1 MHLLSLIT
9 ASAAFLVP
17 ALARPASSG
26 LASRQAASSIYK
38 LPGSA
43 WIENLVI
50 RPNGQLLLA
59 RLDVPELWSYDPA
72 TKAGTQVVGF
82 TDALS
87 LTGITEVSPDVYAV
101 VTGNFSTRGFSVKAG
116 SWAVWT
122 VDLTGAAPKATQVK
136 LVPESG
142 FFIGVAPLDKSNIL
156 IADAAKATLYQM
168 NLGTGAYSVVL
179 TDASMKAPAQGG
191 LVEGIHGL
199 KYANGTAYF
208 TNTFGGG
215 FYKVPIAFDATTGKA
230 SAATA
235 AKPAEIAALTMAEDF
250 ILAPDGSGSYYVAQ
264 PNANAVT
271 KITPDGK
278 SSKAATA
285 ASCSSVAFGRGASDK
300 NVLYIATTNGAV
312 FSATIAQ

>member
-1 MHLLSLIT
+1 MWVLSFMA
-9 ASAAFLVP
+9 ASAALFTSSFALPP
-17 ALARPASSG
+17 ADTLAP
-26 LASRQAASSIYK
+26 RQAASSIYK

-43 WIENLVI
+43 WIENLVV
-50 RPNGQLLLA
+50 RASGELLLA
-59 RLDVPELWSYDPA
+59 RLDVPELWSYDPT
-72 TKAGTQVVGF
+72 TKAGTKVVGF

-101 VTGNFSTRGFSVKAG
+101 ISGNFSTRGFSVKAG
-116 SWAVWT
+116 SWAVWK
-122 VDLTGAAPKATQVK
+122 VDLTGVAPKATQVK

-168 NLGTGAYSVVL
+168 NLDTGVYSVVL
-179 TDASMKAPAQGG
+179 TDASMKAPAQGS
-191 LVEGIHGL
+191 LVEGVHGL

-230 SAATA
+230 STA
-235 AKPAEIAALTMAEDF
+235 SAVKPVEIAALTMAEDF
-250 ILAPDGSGSYYVAQ
+250 ILAPDGSGYFVAL
-264 PNANAVT
+264 PNANTVT
-271 KITPDGK
+271 KITSDGK

-285 ASCSSVAFGRGASDK
+285 ASCSSVAFGRGDGDK
-300 NVLYIATTNGAV
+300 NTLYIATTNGAV
-312 FSATIAQ
+312 FAATIA

>member
-1 MHLLSLIT
+1 MRLLSSLAVT
-9 ASAAFLVP
+9 AALFLPSYAAPFLK
-17 ALARPASSG
+17 A
-26 LASRQAASSIYK
+26 RQATAASIYK

-43 WIENLVI
+43 WIENLVV

-72 TKAGTQVVGF
+72 TKAGAKVAGF

-116 SWAVWT
+116 SWAVWA
-122 VDLTGAAPKATQVK
+122 VDLTGTTPKTTQVK

-142 FFIGVAPLDKSNIL
+142 FFIGIAPLDKNNVL
-156 IADAAKATLYQM
+156 IADAAKASLYTM
-168 NLGTGAYSVVL
+168 NLDTSAYSVVL
-179 TDASMKAPAQGG
+179 TDASMKAPAQGS
-191 LVEGIHGL
+191 LVEGVHGL
-199 KYANGTAYF
+199 KYQNGTAYF

-215 FYKVPIAFDATTGKA
+215 FYKVPVTLDSATGKV
-230 SAATA
+230 TA
-235 AKPAEIAALTMAEDF
+235 GKPTEIAALTMAEDF

-264 PNANAVT
+264 PNANSIT
-271 KITPDGK
+271 KISADGK

-285 ASCSSVAFGRGASDK
+285 TSCSSVAFGRGANDK
-300 NVLYIATTNGAV
+300 NMLYIATTNGAV
-312 FSATIAQ
+312 FSASIA

>member
-1 MHLLSLIT
+1 MRLLSFIT
-9 ASAAFLVP
+9 ASSALFACSIAFP
-17 ALARPASSG
+17 TSG
-26 LASRQAASSIYK
+26 TLASRQAASSIYK

-43 WIENLVI
+43 WIENLVV

-59 RLDVPELWSYDPA
+59 RLDVPELWSYDPL
-72 TKAGTQVVGF
+72 TKSGAKLVDF

-116 SWAVWT
+116 SWAIWT
-122 VDLTGAAPKATQVK
+122 VDLTGAVPKATQVK

-142 FFIGVAPLDKSNIL
+142 FFIGVAPLDKSSIL
-156 IADAAKATLYQM
+156 IADAAKAALYQM
-168 NLGTGAYSVVL
+168 NLDTGAYSAVL
-179 TDASMKAPAQGG
+179 TDASMKAPAQGS
-191 LVEGIHGL
+191 LVEGVHGL

-230 SAATA
+230 SAASAT
-235 AKPAEIAALTMAEDF
+235 KPAEIAALTMAEDF

-271 KITPDGK
+271 KITADGK

-285 ASCSSVAFGRGASDK
+285 ASCSSVAFGRGANDK

-312 FSATIAQ
+312 FSTTIA